1 MGGRQAD
8 RVMERI
14 SGHGVYPGCL
24 LDWMDA
30 TELQQAELQP
40 SQCLFIYKC
49 FQYFRGTINSP
60 CVLFPFGQEGYA
72 I

>member
-14 SGHGVYPGCL
+14 SGHGVFPGCL

-49 FQYFRGTINSP
+49 F
-60 CVLFPFGQEGYA
+60 
-72 I
+72 